1 MKGDLEM
8 RIKLDKQGRLFI
20 PRSIQE
26 LIGMKEYCTYE
37 VNQKE
42 KSITIY
48 AGEPRDMRML
58 IENRLKNT
66 EIKKSEK
73 EFLKKLLPYTYEI
86 EDKN

>member
-1 MKGDLEM
+1 M

>member
-1 MKGDLEM
+1 MKV
-8 RIKLDKQGRLFI
+8 KLDKQGRIFI

-58 IENRLKNT
+58 IENRLKNSDV
-66 EIKKSEK
+66 KKSEK
-73 EFLKKLLPYTYEI
+73 EFLKKLLPYTYDV

>member
-1 MKGDLEM
+1 MKV
-8 RIKLDKQGRLFI
+8 KLDKQGRIFI

-48 AGEPRDMRML
+48 AGEPRDMRLM
-58 IENRLKNT
+58 IENRLKNSDV
-66 EIKKSEK
+66 KKSEK
-73 EFLKKLLPYTYEI
+73 EFLKKLLSFTYE
-86 EDKN
+86 E

>member
-1 MKGDLEM
+1 M
-8 RIKLDKQGRLFI
+8 RIKLDKQGRIFI

-48 AGEPRDMRML
+48 AGEPRDMRLM
-58 IENRLKNT
+58 IENRLKNN
-66 EIKKSEK
+66 EVKKSEK
-73 EFLKKLLPYTYEI
+73 EFLKKLLSYTYDVEN
-86 EDKN
+86 KN

>member
-1 MKGDLEM
+1 MKV
-8 RIKLDKQGRLFI
+8 KLDKQGRIFI

-48 AGEPRDMRML
+48 AGEPRDMRLM
-58 IENRLKNT
+58 IENRLKNND
-66 EIKKSEK
+66 IKKSER
-73 EFLKKLLPYTYEI
+73 EFLKKLLSFTYE
-86 EDKN
+86 D